1 MPNWKKVITSGSDAS
16 LTSVI
21 ATAGFTG
28 SLLGTASYATQA
40 LSASYAA
47 TASIAVTSLNTS
59 DILIYVKNV
68 TGTSIPKG
76 KVVRINGAT
85 GDNALISTASWDSDG
100 VSANTLG
107 ILNETIADNAF
118 GYVMTEGKL
127 IGIDTSTFTAGQLL
141 FLGPTGSI
149 IGSEPIPPYHAVR
162 LGQALRIQSNN
173 GSMYIRIDNGYELDE
188 LHNVLIISGSDG
200 DLLVASG
207 SNGNGKKLYINSKQL
222 TGSYAITGMVQ

>member
-76 KVVRINGAT
+76 KVVRINVG
-85 GDNALISTASWDSDG
+85 
-100 VSANTLG
+100 
-107 ILNETIADNAF
+107 
-118 GYVMTEGKL
+118 
-127 IGIDTSTFTAGQLL
+127 
-141 FLGPTGSI
+141 
-149 IGSEPIPPYHAVR
+149 
-162 LGQALRIQSNN
+162 
-173 GSMYIRIDNGYELDE
+173 
-188 LHNVLIISGSDG
+188 
-200 DLLVASG
+200 
-207 SNGNGKKLYINSKQL
+207 
-222 TGSYAITGMVQ
+222 